1 MYNVGTG
8 VGTSVLE
15 LVETFQQVNQV
26 KVPFTIKQRRE
37 GDRDIVY
44 CDASKIERALGWKAE
59 KSLKDIDIEDQV
71 NVMHNYVFGIPNG
84 NTKTEFSMS
93 QYGLTSYNVNCCK
106 IRIAGAGDI
115 KYTVTGTLNGDTMS
129 NVKINFE
136 RAPSNVTITASKVNK
151 TDIINSLPADLSVI
165 TADGTSK
172 ANYDGALI
180 YASDLEGKITKINL
194 TENFNLNSD
203 NILSNVSLTTLFNS
217 QSTSENGRYVYTR
230 PEVTINNDNNLWL
243 YFGTGDTQK
252 LHEQSNKIKN
262 RLYGIKDTDFP
273 QYLNISSPGDVSKCK
288 TSPNCPQSNDK
299 GWYIDLQNYQKLTAE
314 PTVDK
319 DRVYFPIYEPTTGAN
334 ACNTGK
340 AILRAFDTKCGN
352 SLLNVNMGTGVLSKV
367 VKQGDN
373 LYLGI
378 SGEANKNISGFTSK
392 DNLITGKSKAKA
404 ASGAVQLESW
414 KENY

>member
-1 MYNVGTG
+1 M
-8 VGTSVLE
+8 
-15 LVETFQQVNQV
+15 
-26 KVPFTIKQRRE
+26 
-37 GDRDIVY
+37 
-44 CDASKIERALGWKAE
+44 
-59 KSLKDIDIEDQV
+59 
-71 NVMHNYVFGIPNG
+71 
-84 NTKTEFSMS
+84 
-93 QYGLTSYNVNCCK
+93 
-106 IRIAGAGDI
+106 
-115 KYTVTGTLNGDTMS
+115 
-129 NVKINFE
+129 
-136 RAPSNVTITASKVNK
+136 
-151 TDIINSLPADLSVI
+151 
-165 TADGTSK
+165 
-172 ANYDGALI
+172 
-180 YASDLEGKITKINL
+180 
-194 TENFNLNSD
+194 FNA
-203 NILSNVSLTTLFNS
+203 
-217 QSTSENGRYVYTR
+217 QSTSENGRYIYTR

-243 YFGTGDTQK
+243 YFGTGNTQK

-262 RLYGIKDTDFP
+262 RLYGIKDIDFP
-273 QYLNISSPGDVSKCK
+273 KYLNISTPGDVSKCK
-288 TSPNCPQSNDK
+288 TSPNCPQPNDQ

-319 DRVYFPIYEPTTGAN
+319 DRVYFPIYEPTTGKN